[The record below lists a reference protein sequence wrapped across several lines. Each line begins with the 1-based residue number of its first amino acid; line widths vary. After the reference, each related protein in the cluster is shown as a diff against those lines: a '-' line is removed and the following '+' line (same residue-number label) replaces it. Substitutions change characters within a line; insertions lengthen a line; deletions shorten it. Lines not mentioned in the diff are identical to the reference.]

1 LSAVRHGTH
10 DAVLAMNSVVRGN
23 VVEQSLVSYSLM
35 RYPLGKALLVVDVG
49 GTMLGY
55 ALQVDV

>member
-1 LSAVRHGTH
+1 MRYGTH
-10 DAVLAMNSVVRGN
+10 DAVLAKYKVRLG
-23 VVEQSLVSYSLM
+23 SADPHPLSSYIFIM
-35 RYPLGKALLVVDVG
+35 YPLGKALLVVDVG